1 VKTDAGGTA
10 GNQQVFPLIFIVSP
24 AVRNLDMIYDVILNL
39 IEKAMSI
46 YLYNSQ
52 SSYAM
57 TQSN

>member
-1 VKTDAGGTA
+1 
-10 GNQQVFPLIFIVSP
+10 
-24 AVRNLDMIYDVILNL
+24 MINDVILNL

-57 TQSN
+57 TPIELNSCGECLVFIIPNAIIYLCGEGI